1 VLEQFTQPRLKYVEW
16 QPTEDNNVHVTNETA
31 DLYRYGDMTCQ
42 VEFLF
47 ECVKD
52 TVDTV
57 LPEEVLYLERY
68 DEIWNYVNN
77 RFDMPQKSLSLLL
90 NFLRQSNGRLSKR
103 ATTMEFSALTEVEV
117 KEIESKYQEV
127 FEIDL
132 T

>member
-1 VLEQFTQPRLKYVEW
+1 MLEQFTQPRLKYVEW
-16 QPTEDNNVHVTNETA
+16 QPTKDSNVHVTNETA
-31 DLYRYGDMTCQ
+31 DLYRYGDMTRQ

-68 DEIWNYVNN
+68 DEIWGYINN

-90 NFLRQSNGRLSKR
+90 NFLRQSYGRLSKR
-103 ATTMEFSALTEVEV
+103 ARTREFSALTNAEV

-127 FEIDL
+127 FEID
-132 T
+132 